1 MPDSSNVSPEAEDVL
16 LASAFRKLLHGES
29 FPYVWVSID
38 PPILTV
44 DGSVS
49 WNGGDLTA
57 EECEA
62 VLRVRPDALASDEQ

>member
-1 MPDSSNVSPEAEDVL
+1 MPDSSNVSPEVDDAL

-29 FPYVWVSID
+29 YPYVWVNID

-44 DGSVS
+44 DGSV
-49 WNGGDLTA
+49 GGDLTA

-62 VLRVRPDALASDEQ
+62 VLRVRPDALAGDEQ

>member
-16 LASAFRKLLHGES
+16 LASAFRKLLRGES
-29 FPYVWVSID
+29 FPYVWVGID

-49 WNGGDLTA
+49 CLTA

-62 VLRVRPDALASDEQ
+62 VLRVRPDALAEDEQ

>member
-44 DGSVS
+44 DGSV
-49 WNGGDLTA
+49 
-57 EECEA
+57 C
-62 VLRVRPDALASDEQ
+62 RV